1 MSKVK
6 TKKDIERKPIKFE
19 ANEKFVYT
27 TFRRRAISAGY
38 DESELDALFNRLL
51 SSGAVKIAIWA
62 DEHMGQNVHI
72 YQYCEKQP

>member
-19 ANEKFVYT
+19 PNEKFVYT

-51 SSGAVKIAIWA
+51 SSGAVKMAKWSDA
-62 DEHMGQNVHI
+62 PKGQSVDL
-72 YQYCEKQP
+72 YQYCGV

>member
-38 DESELDALFNRLL
+38 EEGELDAVFEGLL
-51 SSGAVKIAIWA
+51 KAGSVKIVEWA
-62 DEHMGQNVHI
+62 DEHMGQSVHL
-72 YQYCEKQP
+72 YQYCGV